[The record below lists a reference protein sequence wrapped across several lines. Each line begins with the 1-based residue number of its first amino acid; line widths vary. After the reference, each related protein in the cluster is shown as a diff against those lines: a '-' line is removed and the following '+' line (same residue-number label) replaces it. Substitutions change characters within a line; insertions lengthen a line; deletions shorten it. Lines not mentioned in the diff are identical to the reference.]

1 MLCFKVMA
9 LRKSAHNFVFS
20 KGQACSQKNFRQIVV
35 NANVKHFHLV
45 KHSTAASF
53 SIKTIFYETNNIYY
67 RK

>member
-20 KGQACSQKNFRQIVV
+20 KGQACSLKNFRQIVV

-53 SIKTIFYETNNIYY
+53 SLNTFFYETNNIYY